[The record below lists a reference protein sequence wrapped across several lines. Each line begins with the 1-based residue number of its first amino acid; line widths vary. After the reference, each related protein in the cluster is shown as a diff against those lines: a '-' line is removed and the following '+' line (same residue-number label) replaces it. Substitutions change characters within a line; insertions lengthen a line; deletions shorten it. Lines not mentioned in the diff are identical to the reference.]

1 MIKISYICDTCG
13 TVHSHTFDSWD
24 SAQEYCSKQDR
35 RDHTTTHNPN
45 YDETTTHN
53 PNYDGTTYGQHAMNY
68 TITET
73 RG

>member
-13 TVHSHTFDSWD
+13 TVHSHTFDSWE

-35 RDHTTTHNPN
+35 RET
-45 YDETTTHN
+45 TTTHN
-53 PNYDGTTYGQHAMNY
+53 PNYDGTTYGQHAMDY
-68 TITET
+68 TRTET